1 MLLLNKYSLLQNLR
15 TMANLITLL
24 RFLLLFLLIVFAYT
38 QNAKLQLINC
48 PLVAIIFLLDAV
60 DGYVARKRNETTL
73 FGAIFDIAIDRVVE
87 NVLWVV
93 LVDLGIVPVW
103 VAIVFLVRGFLVD
116 SIRSQGASEG
126 QTPFDMVSSPIG
138 KFIVAGRFMRVF
150 YGTLKAVTFGF
161 IFLIQPWPVLLPGFY
176 EEFHFILIGIKTAL
190 VYASVLVCAIRGLP
204 VIIEFTT
211 REDGLFS
218 AFRK

>member
-1 MLLLNKYSLLQNLR
+1 
-15 TMANLITLL
+15 MANLVTLG
-24 RFLLLFLLIVFAYT
+24 RFILLIVLVFLAYC
-38 QNAKLQLINC
+38 QNPKLQLVNC
-48 PLVAIIFLLDAV
+48 PLLVIIFVLDGV
-60 DGYVARKRNETTL
+60 DGYIARKRNETSL

-103 VAIVFLVRGFLVD
+103 VAVVFLIRGVVVD

-126 QTPFDMVSSPIG
+126 QTPFGMIRSRIG
-138 KFIVAGRFMRVF
+138 KFIVAGSFMRLF
-150 YGTLKAVTFGF
+150 YGALKAVTFGF
-161 IFLIQPWPVLLPGFY
+161 IFLIQPWPALFPEFY
-176 EEFHFILIGIKTAL
+176 AASKTILTVVKWIL
-190 VYASVLVCAIRGLP
+190 VYATVTVCIIRGLP
-204 VIIEFTT
+204 VMFEFTT